1 MTIDMV
7 KKISL
12 LTIVFYTLL
21 TGVNAQTVSPLD
33 QSTFDLR
40 GTVLTDTVTVPLKLD
55 KAALADVDLV
65 SDTPFTVKSGNKNN
79 QRFKNAIRIYL
90 DRQQPVIRL
99 VVDMKMLNMQGT
111 YEVSIGYTIKKDTP
125 ALLKVSLVRPA
136 ATVDTVSTVY
146 IKIAGGKVITYG
158 PFVLNA
164 EKSLSD
170 INVLQLSNP
179 YFTSI
184 NRGDLVSFPA
194 ASYTVKA
201 GKYFKAEYSF
211 DNKLISGLD
220 LGKTTGKMLV
230 TSPEMTA
237 PITVNFEIFKR
248 VNKFW
253 IIVAVF
259 AGLLTGALVRHYL
272 KDKKE
277 WEQLRIKGFDLVN
290 QIIAETKGIGD
301 KTVQKKINDLVN
313 GLNVMLSSKG
323 GMSRFTGR
331 EDAPLT
337 KKIDETVIAYN
348 SIKDKFKE
356 SLKDQED
363 ALKELSAGFENEN
376 ISITL
381 KTILAAEFNAYLLAR
396 KHVGEMNPTDAKTE
410 IDKAIN
416 EVNKWLAGFLT
427 YHESLVSVMSTDA
440 NNNFYPKAI
449 PDAVKESIKKY
460 LDKIQEQVNDG
471 KEQAKK
477 INDYVAG
484 PKTDAAGAE
493 AARKAVTTAMTK
505 ADIILEAEDKM
516 KKYIDENLETIF
528 KYGSGVKAIP
538 EVSSLLTIVDE
549 WKSTLDNIIRN
560 PKGTENA
567 AEYIPPTLMAR
578 LDAAWEA
585 AKLKIG
591 GLTLG
596 DNDSAASR
604 NELTEVSLK
613 TRTGFLPPD
622 YFTDRGAAM
631 ATLLADTRSAQKN
644 WLLYAFLRTALLAL
658 LLGLAALKFYGP
670 SFIGTWDEIIAIF
683 LFAFSVDVTVDNV
696 TQLRDK

>member
-1 MTIDMV
+1 MI
-7 KKISL
+7 KKMSL

-21 TGVNAQTVSPLD
+21 TGVNAQTVSLLD

-40 GTVLTDTVTVPLKLD
+40 GTVLADTVTVPLKLD
-55 KAALADVDLV
+55 KVNLADVDLV
-65 SDTPFTVKSGNKNN
+65 SDTPFIVKSGNKNN
-79 QRFKNAIRIYL
+79 QLFKNAIRIYL
-90 DRQQPVIRL
+90 DRQQPFIRL

-125 ALLKVSLVRPA
+125 AILKVSLIRPA

-146 IKIAGGKVITYG
+146 IKIAGGKVISYS

-170 INVLQLSNP
+170 INGLQLSNP
-179 YFTSI
+179 YFTNI
-184 NRGDLVSFPA
+184 NRGDLVRFPA
-194 ASYTVKA
+194 ASYTIKA

-211 DNKLISGLD
+211 DNNLIADID
-220 LGKTTGKMLV
+220 LGKTTGRMLV

-248 VNKFW
+248 INKFW

-259 AGLLTGALVRHYL
+259 AGLLIGAFVRHYL

-331 EDAPLT
+331 EDAPLA
-337 KKIDETVIAYN
+337 KKIEESVTAYN
-348 SIKDKFKE
+348 TIKEEFKK
-356 SLKDQED
+356 SLKEQED
-363 ALKELSAGFENEN
+363 ALKELSRGFEDQN
-376 ISITL
+376 ISSTL
-381 KTILAAEFNAYLLAR
+381 KTILAAAFTAYLLAR
-396 KHVGEMNPTDAKTE
+396 KHLSEMNPTDAKTE
-410 IDKAIN
+410 IEKAIT

-427 YHESLVSVMSTDA
+427 YHESLLTVMSTDT
-440 NNNFYPKAI
+440 NNDFYPKAI
-449 PDAVKESIKKY
+449 PDAVKGSIKKY
-460 LDKIQEQVNDG
+460 LDKIQEQVTVS
-471 KEQAKK
+471 KELSKK
-477 INDYVAG
+477 INEYVAVIG
-484 PKTDAAGAE
+484 TE
-493 AARKAVTTAMTK
+493 AANGKEAGKAVTAALAK
-505 ADIILEAEDKM
+505 ADILLEAKDKM
-516 KKYIDENLETIF
+516 KKYIDENLEIIF
-528 KYGSGVKAIP
+528 KYGSGVIAFP
-538 EVSSLLTIVDE
+538 EVSSLLTLVDE
-549 WKSTLDNIIRN
+549 WRSTLDNIIQN
-560 PKGTENA
+560 PRGIENA
-567 AEYIPPTLMAR
+567 SEYIHPTLMAR

-585 AKLKIG
+585 AKPKIG
-591 GLTLG
+591 GITLS
-596 DNDSAASR
+596 DNDSAVSGNAIS
-604 NELTEVSLK
+604 EVPLK

-631 ATLLADTRSAQKN
+631 ATLLADTRRAQKN
-644 WLLYAFLRTALLAL
+644 WFLYAFLRTALLAL

-670 SFIGTWDEIIAIF
+670 SFIGTWDELIAIF
-683 LFAFSVDVTVDNV
+683 LFAFSVDVTVDNI